1 MWGCPGM
8 ALPGR
13 AGLALW
19 FVKGHLKSLGLGFEL
34 SQLGEVPGKAAL

>member
-1 MWGCPGM
+1 MV
-8 ALPGR
+8 LPGR

-34 SQLGEVPGKAAL
+34 SQVGEVPGKAAL